1 MPAVRTAPFDPIA
14 VDVLVS
20 PRFKNPVHVH
30 PADRAEAVRRLAL
43 AKFTDGQIAHRIG
56 CTRRTALRIRTDLG
70 IPAVLPARGANQYD
84 RPVPAPSVGH
94 RAA

>member
-1 MPAVRTAPFDPIA
+1 MPAVRTAPFDVIA
-14 VDVLVS
+14 VERLVAGDR
-20 PRFKNPVHVH
+20 PAHVH

-56 CTRRTALRIRTDLG
+56 CTRRTALRIRSALG

-84 RPVPAPSVGH
+84 RAHDVSSVGH